1 MTTTAVETFTDVIHS
16 RFSARAFLPDPV
28 PADDIRAVL
37 EDARRAPSHSNT
49 QPWEVHVFSGDARD
63 RLSEAMLKAFEAG
76 QMTPDFTTTYGEDDS
91 VHVRRSQEA
100 GALLY
105 NTLGIARDDMEG
117 RMKAVAE
124 NLRFYGAPHVALLFV
139 PELGDVVRA
148 ANDVGMYAQNFLLSL
163 TARGYHGV
171 PQGMHGLFA
180 DAVRAHLGLP
190 ADLKLLYGISFGTAD
205 LEAPLNRL
213 DIGRAPLEDHIVL
226 HDTSL

>member
-1 MTTTAVETFTDVIHS
+1 MSASAVDTFTDVI
-16 RFSARAFLPDPV
+16 RARRSARAFLPDPV
-28 PADDIRAVL
+28 PADDIRGVL
-37 EDARRAPSHSNT
+37 EDAQRAPSHSNT

-76 QMTPDFTTTYGEDDS
+76 QMSPDFTTTYGADDG
-91 VHVRRSQEA
+91 VHVQRSQRA
-100 GALLY
+100 GATLY
-105 NTLGIARDDMEG
+105 GAMGIARDDADG
-117 RMKAVAE
+117 RAKAVAE

-180 DAVRAHLGLP
+180 DAVRDHLGLP
-190 ADLKLLYGISFGTAD
+190 ADRKLLYGISFGTAD
-205 LEAPLNRL
+205 PEAAVNRVEM
-213 DIGRAPLEDHIVL
+213 GRAPLDEHIVL

>member
-1 MTTTAVETFTDVIHS
+1 MSITAVDTFTDVIRS
-16 RFSARAFLPDPV
+16 RRSARAFLPDPV
-28 PADDIRAVL
+28 PADDIRGVL
-37 EDARRAPSHSNT
+37 EDAQRAPSHSNT

-76 QMTPDFTTTYGEDDS
+76 QMSPDFTTTYGADDS
-91 VHVRRSQEA
+91 VHTRRSQQS

-105 NTLGIARDDMEG
+105 GAMGIARDDVEG
-117 RMKAVAE
+117 RTKAVAE

-180 DAVRAHLGLP
+180 DSVRAHLGLP

-205 LEAPLNRL
+205 PEASVNRV
-213 DIGRAPLEDHIVL
+213 DMGRAPLDEHIVL

>member
-1 MTTTAVETFTDVIHS
+1 VTTTAVDTFTDVIRS
-16 RFSARAFLPDPV
+16 RRSARAFLPDPV
-28 PADDIRAVL
+28 PADDIRGAL
-37 EDARRAPSHSNT
+37 EDAQRAPSHSNT
-49 QPWEVHVFSGDARD
+49 QPWEVHVFSGEARE

-76 QMTPDFTTTYGEDDS
+76 QMSPDFSTTYGDDDS
-91 VHVRRSQEA
+91 VHVQRSQQT
-100 GALLY
+100 GAVLY
-105 NTLGIARDDMEG
+105 GALGIAREDAEG
-117 RMKAVAE
+117 RTKAVAE

-180 DAVRAHLGLP
+180 DTVRAHLGLP

-205 LEAPLNRL
+205 PDAAVNRL
-213 DIGRAPLEDHIVL
+213 DVGRAPLDDHIVL
-226 HDTSL
+226 HDTLL